1 MQTVAA
7 LFRDRNQAE
16 RAIDEM
22 RRAGFD
28 PQRVSVVAQ
37 DRGQAREIADS
48 TGAETSAGAATG
60 AGFGAIFGGAIGW
73 LAGLGALTIPGIGP
87 LVAAG
92 PLAAALGGAGIG
104 AVTGGIVG
112 ALTGWGFS
120 ESEART
126 YESRVRQGDI
136 LLTVEIPDGESSS
149 MAEDVLSRSGG
160 ESVSSGTWRRQ
171 AA

>member
-7 LFRDRNQAE
+7 LFRDRLMAE
-16 RAIDEM
+16 RAIDDM
-22 RRAGFD
+22 RRMGFD

-37 DRGQAREIADS
+37 DRGQAREIANA

-60 AGFGAIFGGAIGW
+60 AGVGAIFGGAIGW

-104 AVTGGIVG
+104 AVTGGVVG

-126 YESRVRQGDI
+126 YENRIREGDI
-136 LLTVEIPDGESSS
+136 LLTVEIPDGESSG
-149 MAEDVLSRSGG
+149 MAEDVLRRAGG